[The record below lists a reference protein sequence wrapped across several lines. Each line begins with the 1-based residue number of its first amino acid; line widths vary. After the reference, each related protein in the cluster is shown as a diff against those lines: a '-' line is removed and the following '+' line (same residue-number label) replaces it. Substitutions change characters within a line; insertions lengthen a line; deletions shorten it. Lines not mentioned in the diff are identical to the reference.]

1 MGLHTGEASERD
13 GDYFGPAL
21 NRTARLM
28 AIAHGGQVVC
38 SGVTHSILSDH
49 LSGEWGLRDLGE
61 RRLRDLAEPV
71 RVFQL
76 VHPRLLN
83 DFPPLRSLDRL
94 QGNLP
99 IQTTAFVGRENEIAE
114 VLEAL
119 ATARLVTL
127 CGVGGVGKTRLAL
140 QVAADSV
147 TGYPHGAW
155 LVELADI
162 GSPDDVD
169 EAVTASLG
177 IQSPPGVPTLTSIL
191 QFLRDKSLLLVL
203 DNCEH
208 VLTPVSSFVDAALQ
222 GASGLRVLATSREG
236 LVVRGERVLMVPPLR
251 VPGTGTSTE
260 EILQSES
267 VRLFVDRARESNS
280 AFIGDN
286 QDAQAMMELC
296 RRLDGI
302 PLAIELAAAR
312 VGSMTPVEITARLA
326 QRFKLL
332 TRGRRTAATRQ
343 QTLRNTIDWS
353 YELLHDSER
362 PRAPPTVSLC
372 GRFRAGRG
380 RVGGRR

>member
-1 MGLHTGEASERD
+1 M
-13 GDYFGPAL
+13 
-21 NRTARLM
+21 
-28 AIAHGGQVVC
+28 
-38 SGVTHSILSDH
+38 
-49 LSGEWGLRDLGE
+49 
-61 RRLRDLAEPV
+61 
-71 RVFQL
+71 FQL

-362 PRAPPTVSLC
+362 PRAPPTGSLC
-372 GRFRAGRG
+372 GRFRAGLRP
-380 RVGGRR
+380 RRWSSATTSIRSTSSICSPVWSRSHS